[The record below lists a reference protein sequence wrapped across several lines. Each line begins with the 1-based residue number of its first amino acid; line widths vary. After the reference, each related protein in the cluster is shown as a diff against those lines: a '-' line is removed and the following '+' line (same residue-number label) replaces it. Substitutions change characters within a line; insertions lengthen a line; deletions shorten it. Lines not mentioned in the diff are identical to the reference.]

1 MLKLYITFSEE
12 LFMSLINPVYL
23 DINTKIQIQE
33 RFEETSEI
41 NLPEFFLPEKFQ
53 AICDKLKS
61 IQDWEQ
67 EGPPNRYFLNPFLPV
82 ISSSENWPG
91 RIIPSPFT
99 IFTKKT
105 VLLIFEIN
113 IRPS

>member
-67 EGPPNRYFLNPFLPV
+67 EGPPNRYLQFLDPP
-82 ISSSENWPG
+82 
-91 RIIPSPFT
+91 
-99 IFTKKT
+99 
-105 VLLIFEIN
+105 LLI
-113 IRPS
+113 